1 MGCRIY
7 FKISFGRYNKN
18 IGGITM
24 EIDYKL
30 IGKRIRE
37 ERISQNLSQQTLAE
51 ISNISPTNISH
62 IERGATKLSLPTLIS
77 IANALAVSADFLLC
91 DSLVEAERIYID
103 EINCLLL
110 DCNPNELKLIIDIMK
125 SIKTSLRRYNKVTKS

>member
-1 MGCRIY
+1 MM
-7 FKISFGRYNKN
+7 K
-18 IGGITM
+18 
-24 EIDYKL
+24 IDYKL

-91 DSLVEAERIYID
+91 DSLIEAERIYID
-103 EINCLLL
+103 EVNDLLS
-110 DCNPNELKLIIDIMK
+110 DCNLNELKLIIDIMK
-125 SIKTSLRRYNKVTKS
+125 SIKTSLRHYNKMNKT

>member
-1 MGCRIY
+1 
-7 FKISFGRYNKN
+7 
-18 IGGITM
+18 M
-24 EIDYKL
+24 EIDYEL

-62 IERGATKLSLPTLIS
+62 IERGATKLSLPTLVS

-91 DSLVEAERIYID
+91 DSLVEADKIYID
-103 EINCLLL
+103 EINALLL
-110 DCNPNELKLIIDIMK
+110 DCNPNELKIIIDIMK
-125 SIKTSLRRYNKVTKS
+125 SVKITLRRYNKLDKK